1 MYLLSEFMAWFQ
13 ENQAQFSRRKVA
25 SNWERYEE
33 LESGE
38 CNNQIQIGGI
48 IYKLISDFLSS
59 GPSFSKGG

>member
-1 MYLLSEFMAWFQ
+1 MFKLSEIMAWFQ
-13 ENQAQFSRRKVA
+13 EKQAQFSCRKVA

-33 LESGE
+33 LEVGE
-38 CNNQIQIGGI
+38 FNNQIQIGGI